1 MRSKTSK
8 TRNYNSKSKSS
19 KKIEQIIAEN
29 GSNMDMDWETLP
41 TLQKAAYKMT
51 AVRPNEW
58 YDLLNIRYY
67 EHLQKTIYI
76 EWTDTL
82 D

>member
-29 GSNMDMDWETLP
+29 GSDMDTNGEPLP
-41 TLQKAAYKMT
+41 TRQKAAYKMT
-51 AVRPNEW
+51 VVRPNEW
-58 YDLLNIRYY
+58 YDLL
-67 EHLQKTIYI
+67 L
-76 EWTDTL
+76 
-82 D
+82 

>member
-8 TRNYNSKSKSS
+8 TRKYNSKSRSS
-19 KKIEQIIAEN
+19 KKTEQIIAKN
-29 GSNMDMDWETLP
+29 GSDMDTNEGLLP

-58 YDLLNIRYY
+58 YDLLNIRY
-67 EHLQKTIYI
+67 
-76 EWTDTL
+76 
-82 D
+82 